1 MSFEL
6 IKMKRCVYEKAGRP
20 YYEMQNELA
29 IKITLS
35 MHSKFVATVFRLLQ
49 HWAITAVASENYLVF
64 Y

>member
-6 IKMKRCVYEKAGRP
+6 IKMKRCVYEKADRP

-35 MHSKFVATVFRLLQ
+35 MHSKFVAAVFRLLQ